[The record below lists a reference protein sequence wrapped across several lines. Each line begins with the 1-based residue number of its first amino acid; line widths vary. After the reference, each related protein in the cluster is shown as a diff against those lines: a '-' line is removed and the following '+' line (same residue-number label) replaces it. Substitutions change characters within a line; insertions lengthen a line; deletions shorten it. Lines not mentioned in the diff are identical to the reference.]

1 MPEDSKE
8 SKEYVISI
16 NTDDIREAI
25 AGAAS
30 SLYALTE
37 EALGSIEDQNIDEHE
52 FEVFLLDVLGVLTR
66 HAEQLS
72 GQDASWEGG
81 KDKAASYD

>member
-8 SKEYVISI
+8 SKEYAISI

-25 AGAAS
+25 AEAAS
-30 SLYALTE
+30 ALYTLTE
-37 EALGSIEDQNIDEHE
+37 EALGSIEDQDIDEHE

-72 GQDASWEGG
+72 GQDSSCEGRQG
-81 KDKAASYD
+81 QSSFI

>member
-1 MPEDSKE
+1 MSDDTTE
-8 SKEYVISI
+8 SKEYAVSI

-25 AGAAS
+25 AAAGS
-30 SLYALTE
+30 ALYTLCE
-37 EALGSIEDQNIDEHE
+37 EALGSIEDQDIDEHE

-72 GQDASWEGG
+72 GQDSSSEGG
-81 KDKAASYD
+81 KDKAASYE